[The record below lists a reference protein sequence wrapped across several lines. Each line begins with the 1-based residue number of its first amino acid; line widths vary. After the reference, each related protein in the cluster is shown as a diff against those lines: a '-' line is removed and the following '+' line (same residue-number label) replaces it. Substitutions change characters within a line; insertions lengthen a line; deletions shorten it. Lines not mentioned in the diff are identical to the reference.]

1 MLYSDDY
8 LVIAAWSMLFATATL
23 WQMKAPTMYMEY
35 AMMSGREPSTP
46 ENLEKYLSFL
56 PAITAFT
63 ILFYSCLW
71 TIKLSFL
78 LFFRR
83 LGSRAKGRAWW
94 WCILVITVL
103 TWVVCVADFHYKCS
117 LGSVETLTSESAP
130 ISAFIAKNRKHTAL
144 QSPSYSSTIKLS
156 MLIVRWM

>member
-1 MLYSDDY
+1 
-8 LVIAAWSMLFATATL
+8 
-23 WQMKAPTMYMEY
+23 MYMEY
-35 AMMSGREPSTP
+35 AMMSGRPSTP
-46 ENLEKYLSFL
+46 ENLEKYLYFL

-71 TIKLSFL
+71 SIKLSFL

-83 LGSRAKGRAWW
+83 LGSRTKGKTWW

-103 TWVVCVADFHYKCS
+103 SWIVCVADFSYPCS

-130 ISAFIAKNRKHTAL
+130 IPAFVAKNGKHTAL
-144 QSPSYSSTIKLS
+144 QSPSYSATNEYS
-156 MLIVRWM
+156 MLIVRWMLSPIA